1 MFYKFM
7 LLFSFLK
14 IEVINL
20 LSKLFNKHKID
31 NQNFHRYLIN

>member
-31 NQNFHRYLIN
+31 N